1 LPYSIAYTDRT
12 QFGPR
17 VGFAWQP
24 LGPDT
29 VIRGGFGMF
38 YEPEGTSGRV
48 NRNILPFLLAETVN
62 QTQNVIPNRTTANFF
77 LGSQLGSA
85 LSNPSLL
92 PTLTRL
98 KMDRTSTIA

>member
-1 LPYSIAYTDRT
+1 LPYSITYTDHT

-17 VGFAWQP
+17 RFCLAAVA
-24 LGPDT
+24 PDT
-29 VIRGGFGMF
+29 VIRGGFGML

-62 QTQNVIPNRTTANFF
+62 QTQNVVPNRTTANFF

-85 LSNPSLL
+85 LTNPSLANSHPSEDGTK
-92 PTLTRL
+92 PTL
-98 KMDRTSTIA
+98 